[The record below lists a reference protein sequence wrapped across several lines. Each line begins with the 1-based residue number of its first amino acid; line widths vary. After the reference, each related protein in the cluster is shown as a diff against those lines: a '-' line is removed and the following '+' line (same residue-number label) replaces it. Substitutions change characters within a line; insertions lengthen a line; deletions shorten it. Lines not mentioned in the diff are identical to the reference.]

1 MLIARGPV
9 SSARYDARMEMTF
22 GAWALAVG
30 VVGATAYLLRIVF
43 SGGRVEDFDAGAVS
57 QSWLTEHKA
66 GKGER
71 FS

>member
-1 MLIARGPV
+1 M
-9 SSARYDARMEMTF
+9 DMTL

-30 VVGATAYLLRIVF
+30 VVGATGYLLRMLF
-43 SGGRVEDFDAGAVS
+43 SGGSAEEFDAGAVS

>member
-1 MLIARGPV
+1 MQMSFATWV
-9 SSARYDARMEMTF
+9 
-22 GAWALAVG
+22 LAVG
-30 VVGATAYLLRIVF
+30 VAAAAAFAIRRLF
-43 SGGRVEDFDAGAVS
+43 SSRSDELDAGAVS